1 MIAKAE
7 KVERRQPGTESRRIA
22 ISGAGRRRK
31 PQPGLGRAGQ
41 RRWTRHTI
49 IKGKRGESKRQM
61 GPAASATTEWLR
73 KTRSEKRLSD

>member
-31 PQPGLGRAGQ
+31 PQPGLG
-41 RRWTRHTI
+41 
-49 IKGKRGESKRQM
+49 KG
-61 GPAASATTEWLR
+61 W
-73 KTRSEKRLSD
+73 SEKVDAAYRHQRQERRVKKADGASSISHRRVVEEDQE